1 MNNRKLKIFPF
12 IIAGFLIPGLVL
24 CQDKPA
30 ISLLNTSDSVEFQ
43 QVLQIV
49 LNSHPAVLKA
59 EEGIHSAEAGISL
72 AKSGYY
78 PNISAEGSYTRIGPV
93 PKIEIPNLGSFQ
105 FAPYNNYNGELDI
118 YETLYDF
125 SKTSRN
131 IKTEESNREISEK
144 NVGLV
149 KQKLTL
155 STAVTFYNLVFL
167 QEAIKI
173 KEIEIANLK
182 DHLDFITRKKE
193 TGSAIQ
199 YEILSTEVR
208 ISGAENQKSDLET
221 SRISQSGMLN
231 SLLGLPVNT
240 ELKVLNS
247 YTLNP
252 PVLQHDSLI
261 NFAVLHRYE
270 MVIAKLNE
278 KHAELHLSSV
288 KVQNNPV
295 FGAYGSGGVK
305 NGYFPNLDQPIANY
319 AVGVNL
325 KIPVFDA
332 ARHKNNIRIASS
344 QLIISRDD
352 IDQTKRDISSEVN
365 ENEARVSAAL
375 QKIKQ
380 YELQSRQSEE
390 ALQLA
395 KVNFDAGAITNLD
408 LLDSE
413 TRNAET
419 RLELL
424 RAKVDYTISIVR
436 LDIAL
441 GKPVN

>member
-1 MNNRKLKIFPF
+1 MNNKELKIITSVLIGFF
-12 IIAGFLIPGLVL
+12 ISCFAPG
-24 CQDKPA
+24 QNKPV
-30 ISLLNTSDSVEFQ
+30 ITSLNTNDSIGFQ

-49 LNSHPAVLKA
+49 LDSHPAVLKA
-59 EEGIHSAEAGISL
+59 EEGIRVAEAGVAL

-78 PNISAEGSYTRIGPV
+78 PNISAEAGYTRIGPV
-93 PKIEIPNLGSFQ
+93 PKIDIPNLGSFQ
-105 FAPYNNYNGELDI
+105 MAPYNNYNGELDI
-118 YETLYDF
+118 YETIYDF
-125 SKTSRN
+125 AKTSRN
-131 IKTEESNREISEK
+131 IKAEESTREISEK
-144 NVGLV
+144 NVALV

-155 STAVTFYNLVFL
+155 STAITYYNLIFL
-167 QEAIKI
+167 QEALKI
-173 KEIEIANLK
+173 KEIEIKNLK
-182 DHLDFITRKKE
+182 EHLDFITRKKE

-199 YEILSTEVR
+199 YEILSTQVR
-208 ISGAENQKSDLET
+208 ISGAENQKSDLQT
-221 SRISQSGMLN
+221 SRITQSGILN

-240 ELKVLNS
+240 ELKVRNN
-247 YTLNP
+247 YTLTP
-252 PVLQHDSLI
+252 PVLQHDSMI
-261 NFAVLHRYE
+261 NFAILHRYE
-270 MVIAKLNE
+270 MGIAKLNE

-295 FGAYGSGGVK
+295 FGAFGSGGVK
-305 NGYFPNLDQPIANY
+305 NGYFPNLDQPVANY

-332 ARHKNNIRIASS
+332 SRHKNNIRIASS
-344 QLIISRDD
+344 QLNISRND

-375 QKIKQ
+375 QKISQ
-380 YELQSRQSEE
+380 YELQARQSEE

-424 RAKVDYTISIVR
+424 RARVDYTISIVR
-436 LDIAL
+436 LDISL
-441 GKPVN
+441 GRPVN